1 MEYKATLRYLRASPR
16 KVRIVA
22 DLIRGKGVEEAL
34 TLLKFTRRGT
44 ADPLHEL
51 ISAALASAELKDKKI
66 DADSLVVK
74 SIHVDQGPT
83 LKRFLTR
90 SMGRAN
96 RINKKTSHITVV
108 LEEK

>member
-1 MEYKATLRYLRASPR
+1 MEFKATVKYLRTSPR
-16 KVRIVA
+16 KVRAVA

-34 TLLKFTRRGT
+34 TLLKFTRKSSS
-44 ADPLHEL
+44 APLHKL
-51 ISAALASAELKDKKI
+51 LSAALASAAQKSKKV
-66 DADSLVVK
+66 DADMLVVK

-108 LEEK
+108 LEDK

>member
-1 MEYKATLRYLRASPR
+1 MEFHATLKYLRASPR
-16 KVRIVA
+16 KVRAVA
-22 DLIRGKGVEEAL
+22 DLIRGKGVEDAL
-34 TLLKFTRRGT
+34 NVLKFTRHS
-44 ADPLHEL
+44 ACAPLL
-51 ISAALASAELKDKKI
+51 KLVNSAVANAALKNKKL

-74 SIHVDQGPT
+74 SVWVDQGPT
-83 LKRFLTR
+83 IKRFLTR

>member
-1 MEYKATLRYLRASPR
+1 MEYRARLSYLRTSPR

-34 TLLKFTRRGT
+34 NLLKFTARGP
-44 ADPLHEL
+44 ADPLFKL
-51 ISAALASAELKDKKI
+51 VSAALANAAQKSKKV

-74 SIHVDQGPT
+74 SIQVDQGPT

-96 RINKKTSHITVV
+96 RINKKTSHIVVV